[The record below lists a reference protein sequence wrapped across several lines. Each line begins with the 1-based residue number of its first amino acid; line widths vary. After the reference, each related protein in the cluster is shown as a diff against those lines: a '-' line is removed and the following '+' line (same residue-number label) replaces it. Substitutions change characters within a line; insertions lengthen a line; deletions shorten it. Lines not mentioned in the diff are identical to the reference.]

1 MKPEVER
8 VVGGGANPTRA
19 CCKCMNESMPIQK
32 GGMQSTHIVVLS
44 MA

>member
-8 VVGGGANPTRA
+8 VVRGEADPTRA
-19 CCKCMNESMPIQK
+19 CCKRMNEPVPIQK
-32 GGMQSTHIVVLS
+32 GGMQSTHTVVLS